1 MIKNTEPKFVSIS
14 SFCYQSEISY
24 NMLETGYPD
33 HFENSATYTCTIQQ
47 AHSDMQWQLKEVM
60 AGKEV
65 KSAFLAT
72 LVGVGR
78 SGLLHAC

>member
-1 MIKNTEPKFVSIS
+1 
-14 SFCYQSEISY
+14 
-24 NMLETGYPD
+24 MLETGYPD

-60 AGKEV
+60 VGKEV

>member
-1 MIKNTEPKFVSIS
+1 MLTFLKERKSFFVSNIFLGFSPCLKVDISMFLIKNTESTFVSIS

-47 AHSDMQWQLKEVM
+47 AHSDMQ
-60 AGKEV
+60 
-65 KSAFLAT
+65 
-72 LVGVGR
+72 
-78 SGLLHAC
+78 